1 MGAFHRSYVSPPEQI
16 TTATHAES
24 CTLLRPDFAPDRII
38 DGIDAAKAASHI
50 IAAAFPG
57 RSERDV
63 CIKASHAL
71 GASENTI
78 RAILRCETKDASWRL
93 ISRAMVFLAAQGKD
107 PLAVIGNDALTRI
120 MSQAMGARQ

>member
-1 MGAFHRSYVSPPEQI
+1 MGAFHRSIAVPSAIVNTPR
-16 TTATHAES
+16 HAES

-38 DGIDAAKAASHI
+38 DGIDAAKAAARI

-120 MSQAMGARQ
+120 MSQAMGAK

>member
-1 MGAFHRSYVSPPEQI
+1 MGAFHRSIAVPSEKVNTPR
-16 TTATHAES
+16 HAES

-38 DGIDAAKAASHI
+38 DGIDAAKAASRI

-120 MSQAMGARQ
+120 MSQAMGAK